1 MKVVFTIIFAGF
13 IVFNSKTNLAQV
25 SDPFIQS
32 VVDQVSYD
40 TLQSRLLTLESFGR
54 KQVGDTAL
62 DWTAQWL
69 MNEYASYGYSDIQT
83 DPFIVFGVT
92 TYNIIVT
99 KPGILFPDQ
108 YVIIDGHY
116 DTKTGPGVNDN
127 GSGVA
132 IILEIARLMQNIP
145 TKYSIRFINFSA
157 EEYGMIGS
165 SNYVNNVVIP
175 QNMDIRL
182 VFNIDEVGGV
192 AGMVND
198 VVVCERDESLPAFNN
213 AESWAFTDT
222 LATLSEIYSN
232 LTPTI
237 SYAYGSDYVPFQANG
252 EIITGIFEDNYSPYA
267 HTINDTYANLDMDYV
282 FEMAKLS
289 VAAAMYFAGAY
300 DTGTGAA
307 SENSS
312 GLDQIYVF
320 PNPFSDQL
328 TIQNMN
334 APGIW
339 QFLLYNETGTEI
351 LSVKLDTDE
360 SRIISTHNLS
370 NGFYMFHLRD
380 MDGKLTKTGK
390 LIKMP

>member
-1 MKVVFTIIFAGF
+1 
-13 IVFNSKTNLAQV
+13 
-25 SDPFIQS
+25 
-32 VVDQVSYD
+32 
-40 TLQSRLLTLESFGR
+40 
-54 KQVGDTAL
+54 
-62 DWTAQWL
+62 
-69 MNEYASYGYSDIQT
+69 
-83 DPFIVFGVT
+83 
-92 TYNIIVT
+92 
-99 KPGILFPDQ
+99 
-108 YVIIDGHY
+108 
-116 DTKTGPGVNDN
+116 VNDN